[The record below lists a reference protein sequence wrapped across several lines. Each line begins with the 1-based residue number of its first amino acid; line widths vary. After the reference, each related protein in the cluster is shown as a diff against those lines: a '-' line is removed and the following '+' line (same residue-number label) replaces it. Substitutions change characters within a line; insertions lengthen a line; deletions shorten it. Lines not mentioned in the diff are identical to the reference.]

1 MVGGAASLMA
11 IFYALHDAGSCTATR
26 GENVLDSGAFF
37 YDVYECADGKYVS
50 VAPIED
56 KFLEEFLHRMEI
68 DPAEMPPKMDR
79 RRWPEAKAKVA
90 ALFKR
95 TTRDEWCRLLQGSD
109 ACFPPVLSLAAAPN
123 HPPTLPPPT
132 STPLTRTPHPAPPPP
147 P

>member
-90 ALFKR
+90 ALFKLK
-95 TTRDEWCRLLQGSD
+95 TRHARCPLLEGSR
-109 ACFPPVLSLAAAPN
+109 ACLAPVLSLAGAPS
-123 HPPTLPPPT
+123 HPPQLPRQT
-132 STPLTRTPHPAPPPP
+132 
-147 P
+147 

>member
-1 MVGGAASLMA
+1 MPSPSTSTTRRAWRWCCASSPAPMAASLMA
-11 IFYALHDAGSCTATR
+11 IFYALRAAGSFTATR
-26 GENVLDSGAFF
+26 GENVLDSAAFF

-90 ALFKR
+90 ALFQR
-95 TTRDEWCRLLQGSD
+95 QTRDEWWR
-109 ACFPPVLSLAAAPN
+109 
-123 HPPTLPPPT
+123 
-132 STPLTRTPHPAPPPP
+132 PAQSRHG
-147 P
+147 